1 MKRLHALEY
10 VAIILYALAVVRSLS
25 FGIYGI
31 KHGNNALFA
40 VVLTL
45 TVASAA
51 LFYMYIRVTST

>member
-1 MKRLHALEY
+1 MEY
-10 VAIILYALAVVRSLS
+10 VAIILYVLAVVRSLS

-31 KHGNNALFA
+31 KQGNNALFA

-45 TVASAA
+45 VAVSAA

>member
-1 MKRLHALEY
+1 MHALEY
-10 VAIILYALAVVRSLS
+10 VAIILYVLAVVRGMS

-31 KHGNNALFA
+31 KQGNNALFL

-45 TVASAA
+45 VAASAA